1 MIFKIFNQKKIF
13 EWQGLFVKFKK
24 INIFIVSIIIKR
36 LKSVYFSDLRSR
48 WPLLKKRKKWLREII
63 LTPEKDPLF
72 IYFVKKL
79 EFYKDFKG
87 YFIGKDFFQKN
98 SQRKSKWNLHLVLAW
113 TSAFKMWVGILNAK
127 SYKKRRK

>member
-1 MIFKIFNQKKIF
+1 MTFIEKK
-13 EWQGLFVKFKK
+13 K
-24 INIFIVSIIIKR
+24 
-36 LKSVYFSDLRSR
+36 
-48 WPLLKKRKKWLREII
+48 KKWLREII

-98 SQRKSKWNLHLVLAW
+98 LQGKSK
-113 TSAFKMWVGILNAK
+113 
-127 SYKKRRK
+127 